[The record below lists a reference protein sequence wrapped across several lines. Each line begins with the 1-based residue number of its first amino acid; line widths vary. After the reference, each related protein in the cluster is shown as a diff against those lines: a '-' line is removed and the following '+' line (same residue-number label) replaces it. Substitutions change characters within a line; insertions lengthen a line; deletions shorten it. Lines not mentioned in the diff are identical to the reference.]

1 MPIFFIGSLVAMF
14 LLYRHAKRKQSEA
27 GATVMADLGYGEELP
42 GYSVALPVKA
52 HVLGERGGDVLGVGK
67 K

>member
-1 MPIFFIGSLVAMF
+1 MF